1 MIHSLVDLPISTF
14 SVFEASFSFW
24 LGELFVTGDSVIYK
38 DYIYQNPWKLW
49 NRNIFIFL
57 MHCTL
62 NQWSLPNT
70 DEEFGDEGD
79 PVVVW
84 GDDDAVDT
92 LWLGFVT
99 PIDSTNAAVAMLE
112 ESCRL
117 LIGSLFPSEFSLA
130 LS

>member
-38 DYIYQNPWKLW
+38 DCIYQYSCKLW
-49 NRNIFIFL
+49 NRKSKFFL

-62 NQWSLPNT
+62 RQCSLPNT
-70 DEEFGDEGD
+70 DEDFGDEGD

-99 PIDSTNAAVAMLE
+99 SIDSTNAAVAMLE

-117 LIGSLFPSEFSLA
+117 LIGCLFPSSFSLVI
-130 LS
+130 S